1 MKTSIVLIAK
11 IKCCRL
17 AENPAVYEKV
27 IALLRNNN
35 VQYEEMV
42 HPPVKTSAEVWIQS
56 GAKAILV
63 KNSKG
68 TWLLVI
74 SAAKQID
81 WHLAKNIVKRTSLV
95 PREEVPSVTGCVPGA
110 VPPFGSLLGDHP
122 IHTFVD
128 TSLKEQGEYIY
139 FNAVSTQFVL

>member
-1 MKTSIVLIAK
+1 MRKSPL
-11 IKCCRL
+11 
-17 AENPAVYEKV
+17 E
-27 IALLRNNN
+27 
-35 VQYEEMV
+35 
-42 HPPVKTSAEVWIQS
+42 S

-63 KNSKG
+63 RNNKG
-68 TWLLVI
+68 VWLLVI

-81 WHLAKNIVKRTSLV
+81 WHLAKSIVKRTSLV
-95 PREEVPSVTGCVPGA
+95 PREEVPAVTGCIPGA

-139 FNAVSTQFVL
+139 FNAVRAQLVL

>member
-1 MKTSIVLIAK
+1 
-11 IKCCRL
+11 
-17 AENPAVYEKV
+17 
-27 IALLRNNN
+27 
-35 VQYEEMV
+35 MV
-42 HPPVKTSAEVWIQS
+42 HPPVKTSAEAAEVRKSPLES

-139 FNAVSTQFVL
+139 FNAGLRTHTVKMKYEDFVRLENPEIVHFSKSE